1 MKRET
6 DEYGIRFSER
16 QAGLVTTAISAFA
29 FSVLAVIVCA
39 LGWFALRFI
48 SEYSTV
54 LLPPIAAVILAQ
66 VVRPLFDSFRKGVWF
81 LLPGRLRE
89 RGKRSTHGFVTG
101 VAIVLVLV
109 VLFVPL
115 LLFCRYF
122 GALVF
127 RQLVTLVE
135 KTPGFVSGLWDR
147 VPEFK
152 AYLEAHGILPFVQK
166 LDPASWFDVGAVAEE
181 IRVHAFALVGGV
193 PALFSTVSGWLMVP
207 VYLVLYLATRP
218 FEGEDITRAFLGV
231 SEHTRHNI
239 GFLFDEFI
247 RIVVGFFRGQVLV
260 AIIEGALFGLG
271 FQFLAGLPYGL
282 LLGILVGLVNIIP
295 YMGSIFVM
303 PFVCLFAYFGAGGW
317 STLFIVV
324 AVWAGV
330 GLADF
335 YITPKVQGNQT
346 GLSSF
351 AVIFSL
357 LFWGAVLN
365 GFVGIF
371 LAVPLSAFIAVLWRF
386 LRREYF
392 PGPDERPMLLP
403 PKDPPPDS
411 K

>member
-1 MKRET
+1 MKSEFN
-6 DEYGIRFSER
+6 EYGIRFSGR
-16 QAGLVTTAISAFA
+16 QATIITTAISACAFA
-29 FSVLAVIVCA
+29 VLAVIVCA
-39 LGWFALRFI
+39 LAWFALRFV
-48 SEYSTV
+48 SAYSTV

-66 VVRPLFDSFRKGVWF
+66 VVRPLFEAFRKGIWLV
-81 LLPGRLRE
+81 LPARFRE
-89 RGKRSTHGFVTG
+89 KAKRSAHGIVTG
-101 VAIVLVLV
+101 TAIVLVLV

-115 LLFCRYF
+115 IIFLRYF

-127 RQLVTLVE
+127 HQLVALVE
-135 KTPGFVSGLWDR
+135 KIPGFVSGLWDKA
-147 VPEFK
+147 PEFK
-152 AYLEAHGILPFVQK
+152 AYLEEHGLLPFVQK
-166 LDPASWFDVGAVAEE
+166 LDPASWFDVAAVAESVKN
-181 IRVHAFALVGGV
+181 RAFAIAGGV
-193 PALFSTVSGWLMVP
+193 PALFNAISGWLMVP

-218 FEGEDITRAFLGV
+218 FEGGDITRAFLGV

-260 AIIEGALFGLG
+260 ALIEGALFGLG

-282 LLGILVGLVNIIP
+282 LLGILVGIVNIIP

-303 PFVCLFAYFGAGGW
+303 PFVCLFAFFGAGGW
-317 STLFIVV
+317 STLLIVV

-346 GLSSF
+346 GLSTF

-357 LFWGAVLN
+357 LFWGAVLD
-365 GFVGIF
+365 GFVGLF
-371 LAVPLSAFIAVLWRF
+371 LAVPLSAFIVVLWRF
-386 LRREYF
+386 LRKEYF
-392 PGPDERPMLLP
+392 PPAG
-403 PKDPPPDS
+403 KSAPPPAPTAPPADS

>member
-1 MKRET
+1 MKNTT

-16 QAGLVTTAISAFA
+16 QAGIITTAISAFA

-39 LGWFALRFI
+39 LLWFALRFV
-48 SEYSTV
+48 SNYSTV

-66 VVRPLFDSFRKGVWF
+66 VVRPLFEFFRKGLWY
-81 LLPGRLRE
+81 LLPKRLRE
-89 RGKRSTHGFVTG
+89 RGKRSAHGFVTG
-101 VAIVLVLV
+101 TAIVLVLV

-115 LLFCRYF
+115 LVFFRYF

-127 RQLVTLVE
+127 HQLVALVE
-135 KTPGFVSGLWDR
+135 KLPGFVSGLWDKA
-147 VPEFK
+147 PEFK
-152 AYLEAHGILPFVQK
+152 AYLEEHGLLPFVQK
-166 LDPASWFDVGAVAEE
+166 LDPASWFDVAALAEE
-181 IRVHAFALVGGV
+181 IRSQAFALVGGV
-193 PALFSTVSGWLMVP
+193 PALFNTISGWLMVP

-218 FEGEDITRAFLGV
+218 FEGGDLTRAFLGV
-231 SEHTRHNI
+231 SEHTRRNI

-271 FQFLAGLPYGL
+271 YQFLAGLPYGL
-282 LLGILVGLVNIIP
+282 LLGILVGIVNIIP

-317 STLFIVV
+317 STLLLVV
-324 AVWAGV
+324 AVWAIV

-357 LFWGAVLN
+357 LFWGGVLG

-386 LRREYF
+386 LQREYF
-392 PGPDERPMLLP
+392 PGPDARAPLP
-403 PKDPPPDS
+403 PQEPPAPT